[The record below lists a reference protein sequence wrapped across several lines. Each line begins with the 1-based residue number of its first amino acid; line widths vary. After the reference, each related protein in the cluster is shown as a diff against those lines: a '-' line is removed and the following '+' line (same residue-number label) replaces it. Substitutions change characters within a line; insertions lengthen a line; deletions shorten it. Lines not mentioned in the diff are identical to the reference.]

1 MCFNRVH
8 SIRIGAAVLGAV
20 LLTAAGARPLAGRV
34 AVPAD
39 HSGQVQVVDRIVAV
53 VNDQIVTL
61 IEVRVVEAFAIIE
74 VPLSADL
81 EASRR
86 MILEKLID
94 QKVVVELARDKPP
107 IDPVRIAAE
116 IERIALRM
124 GEEDLRSRL
133 SRFGFTREDLRP
145 YIEEKIRA
153 ETVILERFGRIVTVS
168 LKEIEAR
175 YQDRFLPAEKAAGR
189 EPRPFLAV
197 VDALE
202 QEIKAE
208 KISIQTALWVQ
219 SLRDQAEIEIR
230 PDILKK

>member
-1 MCFNRVH
+1 MCFNHVH
-8 SIRIGAAVLGAV
+8 SIKIGAAVLAAV
-20 LLTAAGARPLAGRV
+20 LLSRRSAA
-34 AVPAD
+34 PAD
-39 HSGQVQVVDRIVAV
+39 SSGQTQVVDRIVAV

-61 IEVRVVEAFAIIE
+61 IDVRVVEAFAIIE
-74 VPLSADL
+74 VPLAADL
-81 EASRR
+81 EASRWT
-86 MILEKLID
+86 ILEKLID

-107 IDPVRIAAE
+107 IDPTRITAALD
-116 IERIALRM
+116 RIALRM
-124 GEEDLRSRL
+124 GEEDLRARL

-145 YIEEKIRA
+145 YLEEKIRA
-153 ETVILERFGRIVTVS
+153 ETIILERFGRIVTVS
-168 LKEIEAR
+168 LKEIETR

-208 KISIQTALWVQ
+208 KISVQTALWVQ

-230 PDILKK
+230 TDVLKK